1 MNQNQEKKMSN
12 AKTAAK
18 TKVAKKTDKT
28 EPERVK
34 VRILVSGEYDTGT
47 TSFHLG
53 KGAKVLLP
61 KTTAEIHEE
70 KKNLV
75 IL

>member
-1 MNQNQEKKMSN
+1 MSKT
-12 AKTAAK
+12 ATAAK
-18 TKVAKKTDKT
+18 KKAAPKTDKA

-47 TSFHLG
+47 TSFTLG

-61 KTTAEIHEE
+61 KAVAERHAEQ
-70 KKNLV
+70 KNLV